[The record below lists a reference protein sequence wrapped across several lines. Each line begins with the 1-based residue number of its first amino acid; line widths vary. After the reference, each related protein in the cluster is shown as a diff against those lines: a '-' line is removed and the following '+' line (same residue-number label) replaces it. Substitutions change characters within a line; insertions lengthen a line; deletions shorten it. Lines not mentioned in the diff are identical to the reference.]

1 MAEAILGLDFG
12 TTNSLAAY
20 VDASGTAR
28 SLTNIEDDRPHP
40 STVWYRGGEIIVG
53 REARSHLEAG
63 TEAISGA
70 FALSPKTLLRKQATV
85 DIEGTTT
92 DPRDIV
98 KEVLEF
104 LKRDAA
110 SLQRGASARKL
121 TRAVMTI
128 PVELDGE
135 GRKRLRE
142 AARKAG
148 IAVEQ
153 FVHEP
158 LAALYGW
165 LRSKPD
171 YAERL
176 SQLEGKRV
184 LVFDWGGGTLDLTL
198 CLIRGQQMVQLG
210 SAGDNEVG
218 GDYFDLALRNKVRQ
232 LHAAENGIENIE
244 QYETPESRARLLTQ
258 CELAKIQ
265 LSEIDA
271 FSIFVPYYLN
281 RDSGQHL
288 NVRLTQQHIE
298 DWTGALIDRG
308 LAHIDKLLEAHQLT
322 PQEVEI
328 CLPTGGMVNLPAV
341 RNGLV
346 QRFGGNVPQLKN
358 GDRIIAEGA
367 AWVAHDGLRLSLA
380 KPVELV
386 QPDGSYLEIVQEGQ
400 QLPIENQSV
409 PILASQFYCVD
420 PRDGV
425 ATFQFVRPL
434 KVGYGSRTSP
444 RETYAT
450 LSLNVDQNAPPF
462 LERLSLTLTIDHD
475 YVVHLEGKS
484 SGRQDVA
491 YRQIHNLEFALS
503 LPASRQRK
511 GEIVTGDDGVDEP
524 ASGTLNQV
532 GAIQL
537 RSNVIGRR
545 DAWWAVPGDIV
556 DEWRPSWFDNRSA
569 NATNRQKEE
578 KAYYSN
584 CSQCRRSMSRINAEG
599 CLECR
604 IVARP
609 PIAGEETI
617 SLRPRA

>member
-20 VDASGTAR
+20 IDASGTAR
-28 SLTNIEDDRPHP
+28 SLTNIEDGRPHP

-70 FALSPKTLLRKQATV
+70 FALSPKTLLRKLATV

-135 GRKRLRE
+135 GRQRLRE
-142 AARKAG
+142 AASKAG

-158 LAALYGW
+158 LAGLYGW
-165 LRSKPD
+165 LRSQPD
-171 YAERL
+171 YAQRL

-198 CLIRGQQMVQLG
+198 CLIRGRQMVQLG
-210 SAGDNEVG
+210 SVGDNEVG
-218 GDYFDLALRNKVRQ
+218 GDYFDLALRNMVRQ

-244 QYETPESRARLLTQ
+244 QFETPESRARLLTQ
-258 CELAKIQ
+258 CEIAKIQ
-265 LSEIDA
+265 LSELDS

-281 RDSGQHL
+281 SESGQHL
-288 NVRLTQQHIE
+288 NIRLTQQHIE

-346 QRFGGNVPQLKN
+346 QRFGGRVPQLKN

-380 KPVELV
+380 KPIELV

-400 QLPIENQSV
+400 QLPIENQSL

-425 ATFQFVRPL
+425 ANFQFVRPL
-434 KVGYGSRTSP
+434 KVGFGARTAP
-444 RETYAT
+444 RETYTT
-450 LSLNVDQNAPPF
+450 LSLNVDQNAAPF
-462 LERLSLTLTIDHD
+462 LERLSLTLMIDHD
-475 YVVHLEGKS
+475 YVVHVEGQS
-484 SGRQDVA
+484 SGRQDRA

-503 LPASRQRK
+503 LPAS
-511 GEIVTGDDGVDEP
+511 GEIKGGIAIDEQRAEEPVTS
-524 ASGTLNQV
+524 ALYRA

-537 RSNVIGRR
+537 RSNVIAGR
-545 DAWWAVPGDIV
+545 DKWSAVPGDIV
-556 DEWRPSWFDNRSA
+556 ERWRPSWFDSRVA
-569 NATNRQKEE
+569 DATYRQEQE
-578 KAYYSN
+578 RDYYRN
-584 CSQCRRSMSRINAEG
+584 CSLCKRSVSRINAEG
-599 CLECR
+599 CQECR
-604 IVARP
+604 LVAHQT
-609 PIAGEETI
+609 IAGQETI
-617 SLRPRA
+617 DRRPRA